1 MNKGMRR
8 TVCVL
13 ILVLLLGSTNWF
25 LGRKLEDRVTV
36 EPVGV
41 DTAARAVELDL
52 TLVLQKPGED
62 TAVTVEATIGEET
75 ERTDLSLDSDGRY
88 TGRLSLPLDDQ
99 GEEVR
104 MEAVITRDG
113 AEERETLRTYEDM
126 RSLLPVCVKRCM
138 WDVPKYQEGSLGT
151 LNGMLLTKIDEMELS
166 GVESGAGGVELRG
179 YVGDTL
185 VQTVPGEW
193 DPESGSYSTEALE
206 VPCKAEDTV
215 RITVFCHDADG
226 VAYEFT
232 HGRWK
237 ITTGGKAEKAPELAA
252 DRYPALTWPE

>member
-8 TVCVL
+8 TVSVL
-13 ILVLLLGSTNWF
+13 LLVLLLGLTNWL
-25 LGRKLEDRVTV
+25 LGRKLEDCVTV
-36 EPVGV
+36 EPVGL

-52 TLVLQKPGED
+52 TLALRKPDGD
-62 TAVTVEATIGEET
+62 TAVAVETTIGTET
-75 ERTDLSLDSDGRY
+75 ERVDLSLDSDGRY
-88 TGRLSLPLDDQ
+88 TGRVSLPLGQ
-99 GEEVR
+99 EARV
-104 MEAVITRDG
+104 EAVITRNG
-113 AEERETLRTYEDM
+113 RVERETLRTYEDT

-138 WDVPKYQEGSLGT
+138 WDVPKYQEGLLDT
-151 LNGMLLTKIDEMELS
+151 LNGVLTTQIHELELS

-252 DRYPALTWPE
+252 DSYPALTWPE

>member
-8 TVCVL
+8 TVSVL
-13 ILVLLLGSTNWF
+13 LLVLLLGLTNWL

-36 EPVGV
+36 EPVGL

-52 TLVLQKPGED
+52 TLALRKPDGD
-62 TAVTVEATIGEET
+62 TAVAVETTIGTET
-75 ERTDLSLDSDGRY
+75 ERVDLSPDSDGRY
-88 TGRLSLPLDDQ
+88 TGRLSLPLDQ

-126 RSLLPVCVKRCM
+126 RSLLPVHINRCM

-166 GVESGAGGVELRG
+166 GVESGTGGVELRG
-179 YVGDTL
+179 YVGNTL
-185 VQTVPGEW
+185 VQTIPGEW

>member
-25 LGRKLEDRVTV
+25 LGRKPEDRVTV

-52 TLVLQKPGED
+52 TLALQKPGGD
-62 TAVTVEATIGEET
+62 TAVAVEATIGEET
-75 ERTDLSLDSDGRY
+75 ERADLSLDSDGRY

-126 RSLLPVCVKRCM
+126 RSLLPVRIKRCM
-138 WDVPKYQEGSLGT
+138 RDVPKYQEGSLGT
-151 LNGMLLTKIDEMELS
+151 LNGVLTTQIHELELS
-166 GVESGAGGVELRG
+166 GAESGAGGVELRG
-179 YVGDTL
+179 YCGNTL
-185 VQTVPGEW
+185 AQAIPGEW
-193 DPESGSYSTEALE
+193 DADSNLYSTGVLE

-215 RITVFCHDADG
+215 RITILCRDAEG

-232 HGRWK
+232 IGRWK
-237 ITTGGKAEKAPELAA
+237 VTTSGAQELPELEQYK
-252 DRYPALTWPE
+252 YPALIWPE